1 MKKRSGGES
10 LGGFGPAAAHGEE
23 ERDGGENADGEQR
36 APGSAALAISHLAGK
51 KQTYPDAKHHA
62 GAGDEDDLGNG

>member
-10 LGGFGPAAAHGEE
+10 LGGFGPTSHGKE
-23 ERDGGENADGEQR
+23 ERDGGENADSEER
-36 APGSAALAISHLAGK
+36 APGSAAFAISHLAGK